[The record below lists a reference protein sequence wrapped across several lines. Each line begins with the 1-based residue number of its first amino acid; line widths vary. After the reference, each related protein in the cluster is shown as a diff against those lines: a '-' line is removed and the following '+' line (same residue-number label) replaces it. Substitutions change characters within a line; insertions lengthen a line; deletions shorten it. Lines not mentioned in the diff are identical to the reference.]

1 MEKLAKQVESER
13 ERRTTPGP
21 MPEAFLALL
30 PVLACFLGGATQKW
44 GEGIVFALLGIFLIA
59 RPPRYSL
66 GLAINL
72 VLVALLVWSAIAL
85 GP

>member
-1 MEKLAKQVESER
+1 MENATDPAESGR
-13 ERRTTPGP
+13 ERRVTPGP

-44 GEGIVFALLGIFLIA
+44 SAGIVVALLGIFVLA
-59 RPPRYSL
+59 RPPRFSL

-72 VLVALLVWSAIAL
+72 ALLAI
-85 GP
+85 